1 MGSIW
6 SEKTGFKRHK
16 ALKGDAKTD
25 VLIIGGG
32 IAGILCAYMLDKEG
46 VDYILAE
53 ANEICSGITKN
64 TTAKITAQHSL
75 IYNKIEKEF
84 STEYASL
91 YYKAN
96 ENALNNYRTLCAEI
110 DCDFEEKDNYV
121 YSTEND
127 NKLKKEIETLH
138 RINANAQYC
147 DSVSIPVD
155 ITGAI
160 KFPNQA
166 QFNPLKFLSA
176 ISENLNI
183 YEHTKIRELVG
194 STAVT
199 DSGRIFAKRIVVATH
214 FPFINKHGAY
224 YLKMYQHRTY
234 AIALEDEDD
243 INGMYVDEN
252 KKGLSFRNYNN
263 FLIIGG
269 GSHRTGKNGGNWDEL
284 INFAKMNYPGSKIT
298 YKWATQDCMTLDGIP
313 YVGRYSKNT
322 NNLYV
327 ITGFNKWGMTNSMAG
342 AELIRDLI
350 IGRHNEFEDL
360 YSPSRTLL
368 RPQLAV
374 NGFEAVINLVNPKP
388 KRCPHLG
395 CALRW
400 NKEEQ
405 TWDCPC
411 HGSRFEKNGDLID
424 NPATSG
430 IKIN

>member
-1 MGSIW
+1 MASIW
-6 SEKTGFKRHK
+6 SEKTGIKKHK
-16 ALKGDAKTD
+16 VLDGEAKTD

-46 VDYILAE
+46 VNYILTE

-64 TTAKITAQHSL
+64 TTAKITSQHSL
-75 IYNKIEKEF
+75 IYSKIEKEF

-96 ENALNNYRTLCAEI
+96 EKALNEYRKLCADI
-110 DCDFEEKDNYV
+110 DCDFEKNDNYV

-127 NKLKKEIETLH
+127 NKLKKEIETLQ
-138 RINANAQYC
+138 RINANAKYC

-155 ITGAI
+155 IIGAI

-166 QFNPLKFLSA
+166 QFNPFKFLSA

-194 STAVT
+194 NTAAT
-199 DSGRIFAKRIVVATH
+199 DNGRIFAKRIVVATH

-252 KKGLSFRNYNN
+252 KKGLSFRNYKS

-269 GSHRTGKNGGNWDEL
+269 GSHRTGKNGGNWEEL
-284 INFAKMNYPGSKIT
+284 INFAKLNYPGSKIT

-322 NNLYV
+322 ENLYV

-342 AELIRDLI
+342 AGLIRDLI
-350 IGRHNEFEDL
+350 VGRHNEFEKL
-360 YSPSRTLL
+360 YSTSRTLL

-374 NGFEAVINLVNPKP
+374 NGFEAIVNLVNPKP
-388 KRCPHLG
+388 RRCPHLG
-395 CALRW
+395 CALSW

-430 IKIN
+430 ININ